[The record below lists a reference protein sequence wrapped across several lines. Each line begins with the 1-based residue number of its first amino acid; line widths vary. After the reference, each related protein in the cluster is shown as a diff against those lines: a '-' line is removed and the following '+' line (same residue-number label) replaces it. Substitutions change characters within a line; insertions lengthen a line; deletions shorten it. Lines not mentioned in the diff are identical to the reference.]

1 MGEKVYKPIVK
12 EGDHLIH
19 SKENPDR
26 IRGLTRDENNQNP
39 DIIEFEEYDLDD
51 LMAENSD
58 PYPYRDQDV
67 ELTAEQEYSAEELGE
82 ALALGVMAVV
92 GGVALFRKVVLPWWS
107 NTAWPWLKGKTAKA
121 KAAIRG
127 KNNQEQTAET
137 ISDSAEEPVGDGQL
151 AEVTALIDQA
161 LEQTLFEMDEDEAQ
175 EHLMRL
181 IYHILGLA
189 NEIRIMSNAR
199 IRKDCESD
207 ELCIEKQ
214 KQAEQLL
221 TERVAL
227 CLDQALSSRTLSLDL
242 NTSKE
247 LFSLTGG
254 GVRLNGEY
262 VPIQPKKIEEVL
274 HALPIMDKREEV
286 ERVEPEK

>member
-51 LMAENSD
+51 LMAENCD
-58 PYPYRDQDV
+58 PYPYRNQDV
-67 ELTAEQEYSAEELGE
+67 ELTAEQEYSAEEIGE

-107 NTAWPWLKGKTAKA
+107 NTAWPWLKEKGAKA

-127 KNNQEQTAET
+127 RKAQEQTAEA
-137 ISDSAEEPVGDGQL
+137 ISDSAGEPVADGQL

-161 LEQTLFEMDEDEAQ
+161 FEQTLFEMDEDEAQ

-181 IYHILGLA
+181 IYHTLGLA